1 MNLKRMR
8 PSAAMI
14 VACVALVAAIGGTSY
29 AASMITSADV
39 DNRSL
44 KGKDLVDDTLRG
56 RQIREGSLGQVAAAR
71 RAESAARA
79 DSAATAASADV
90 AANAQLLGGE
100 SVADQKVR
108 WLLFNE
114 QGQIE
119 DQSGGFR
126 VLDAFQTNSN
136 VYIDAGESLVGKGLT
151 ASIAIQNQVDVD
163 GMDGDAEPD
172 FDGEISVTRC
182 QIPGV
187 VDCAP
192 PSAKNVNALVVS
204 PRNSDGSP
212 TTSTT
217 RKRFYVQVTE

>member
-14 VACVALVAAIGGTSY
+14 VACIALVAAIGGSAY
-29 AASMITSADV
+29 AAAKLDSGDV
-39 DNRSL
+39 QDRSL

-56 RQIREGSLGQVAAAR
+56 RQVREGSLGEVPA
-71 RAESAARA
+71 AARA
-79 DSAATAASADV
+79 DTAAQADSATTAASADV
-90 AANAQLLGGE
+90 ADNAQLLAGE
-100 SVADQKVR
+100 SAADQKVR

-126 VLDAFQTNSN
+126 VLDAFQTNNN
-136 VYIDAGESLVGKGLT
+136 VYIDAGESLVGKGLI

-172 FDGEISVTRC
+172 FDGEISVIRC

>member
-8 PSAAMI
+8 PSGAMI

-29 AASMITSADV
+29 AATMITSADV

-44 KGKDLVDDTLRG
+44 KGKDLVDDTVRG
-56 RQIREGSLGQVAAAR
+56 RQIGESSLGKVPSAVNADTADAA
-71 RAESAARA
+71 
-79 DSAATAASADV
+79 DTAGNADV
-90 AANAQLLGGE
+90 AANAANADRLAGE
-100 SVADQKVR
+100 TAADQKVR

-172 FDGEISVTRC
+172 FDGEISVIRC

-187 VDCAP
+187 VECAP